1 VSVTVDDERDELR
14 KVARSFLE
22 NTLPAARLRRIV
34 ASEDG
39 SDEELWRS
47 LTELGWHALG
57 LDEEVGGGGGSW
69 QDLAVVLEEMGRVL
83 LSSPF
88 FASTVLA
95 AQAVASAG
103 TEEQRRDWLGAIG
116 RGDLTATVVLPGRDG
131 RWDAGETSVDV
142 ERADTWRVRGTVER
156 VIDGATAGLI
166 VVAGRTSAGPRLFAV
181 DSGQL
186 SVVTTPL
193 PTLDPTRRMARVEFR
208 DAAAVPL
215 GDPDAVGPEDPALL
229 SRLFDLFTIGLA
241 AEQLGCAERSLDEAV
256 AYAGQRT
263 QHGQA
268 IGSFQAI
275 KHRCADVFLAL
286 QAARSTVH
294 HAAALA
300 SESTAD
306 STLSLAAS
314 VAKVTAS
321 RAATLAAAANIQI
334 HGGIGVTWEHTAHFY
349 LKRAKGSELL
359 NGSLGWHRERIAAAL
374 PTLVDS
380 PVFRESLLPHGL
392 RSEAEEF
399 RAEVRAF
406 LAAHLP
412 ADWQG
417 VGALDEA
424 ERGPWLHAWRQTLA
438 AEGMMCVSW
447 PTEYGGR
454 SRSLVDQIALL
465 EEFTDVGV
473 PHHPSASDT
482 LAVNLLG
489 PTILAIGTEEQK
501 RELLPR
507 IVSGEQL
514 WCQGYS
520 EPGAGSDLA
529 GVQTTAVLKDG
540 KWLINGQK
548 IWTTYAHKANW
559 MFALV
564 RTDRTVSKY
573 AGLTFLLLP
582 MDQPGVE
589 VRPIPDLNGE
599 QHLNEVFLTDAVT
612 DEGNVLGEV
621 NGGWAVAN
629 ALLGYERNEGAIRDA
644 VNLRDEFRRLVVL
657 ARDTDR
663 LTDPRVRSGLV
674 DAYVDLQAIILGAVL
689 GASAAVAGRPPGPES
704 SVHKVLW
711 SEYHQ
716 RVTELSLD
724 VYGDEALT
732 PTGRSSATF
741 SSTDSPGAP
750 SSSRSWT
757 QTYFTAR
764 AGTIYAGT
772 SEIQRNIIAEKV
784 LQMPRS
790 PRPAAPSVGG
800 VTREG
805 RPPDSPIPADAS
817 R

>member
-1 VSVTVDDERDELR
+1 MTSDEPRTVSCPVRIERPTVSMTVDDEREELR

-22 NTLPAARLRRIV
+22 TTMPAVRLRRIA

-39 SDEELWRS
+39 RDEALWRS

-57 LDEEVGGGGGSW
+57 LEEEIGGSGGSW
-69 QDLAVVLEEMGRVL
+69 QDLVVVLEEMGRVL
-83 LSSPF
+83 LPAPF

-95 AQAVASAG
+95 AQAVAGAG
-103 TEEQRRDWLGAIG
+103 SVEQRRDWLGAIG
-116 RGDLTATVVLPGRDG
+116 RGDVTATVALPGGDG
-131 RWDAGETSVDV
+131 RWEGSESSVDV
-142 ERADTWRVRGTVER
+142 ERDGDSWRVRGTVAR
-156 VIDGATAGLI
+156 VIDGATAALI
-166 VVAGRTSAGPRLFAV
+166 VVAGRASAGPRLFAV
-181 DSGQL
+181 DSGQP

-193 PTLDPTRRMARVEFR
+193 ETLDPTRRMARVDFQG
-208 DAAAVPL
+208 APAVPL
-215 GDPDAVGPEDPALL
+215 GQRDAVGSEEPALL
-229 SRLFDLFTIGLA
+229 NRLFDLFTIGLA
-241 AEQLGCAERSLDEAV
+241 AEQLGCAQRSLEEAV

-263 QHGQA
+263 QHGQP

-286 QAARSTVH
+286 QAVCSTVH

-300 SESTAD
+300 SESAAD
-306 STLSLAAS
+306 GALSLAAS

-321 RAATLAAAANIQI
+321 RAATLAAATNIQI
-334 HGGIGVTWEHTAHFY
+334 HGGIGVTWEHTAHLY
-349 LKRAKGSELL
+349 LRRAKSSELL
-359 NGSLGWHRERIAAAL
+359 NGSLSWHRERIAAQL

-380 PVFRESLLPHGL
+380 PVFRQSLLPREL
-392 RSEAEEF
+392 QSDAEDF

-412 ADWQG
+412 AEWKG

-424 ERGPWLHAWRQTLA
+424 ERRTWLRAWRQTLA
-438 AEGMMCVSW
+438 DEGMMCVSW

-454 SRSLVDQIALL
+454 GRSLAEQIALL

-473 PHHPSASDT
+473 PHHPSALDT

-489 PTILAIGTEEQK
+489 PTILAIGTEDQK
-501 RELLPR
+501 RERLPR
-507 IVSGEQL
+507 IVSGEER

-540 KWLINGQK
+540 RWVINGQK
-548 IWTTYAHKANW
+548 IWTTYAHEANW

-564 RTDRTVSKY
+564 RTDRTVSRY
-573 AGLTFLLLP
+573 AGLTFILLP

-589 VRPIPDLNGE
+589 VRPIPDLNG
-599 QHLNEVFLTDAVT
+599 QAHLNEVFLTDAVT
-612 DEGNVLGEV
+612 DERNVLGEV

-644 VNLRDEFRRLVVL
+644 LNLRDEFRRLVVL

-663 LTDPRVRSGLV
+663 LTDPRVRSGMV
-674 DAYVDLQAIILGAVL
+674 DAYVDLEAIILGAVS
-689 GASAAVAGRPPGPES
+689 GASAALAGRPPGPES

-741 SSTDSPGAP
+741 SSTDAPTAP

-790 PRPAAPSVGG
+790 PRPGTG
-800 VTREG
+800 
-805 RPPDSPIPADAS
+805 
-817 R
+817 